1 MNHGPK
7 SWWNNLQIAWNVERS
22 LMFLHAKSRVQ
33 KYEVMPSVGCI
44 NILFIDVGVIT
55 ECTWS
60 ACSEFRC
67 RPSEEY
73 IYFRIFLDAKINHPS
88 IWRYYVVAKNAV
100 NVNRWYE
107 DKNFTIVVFQK
118 LPCLDWVILLMI
130 TFWILISIMY
140 LM

>member
-7 SWWNNLQIAWNVERS
+7 SWWNDLQIVWNVKRS
-22 LMFLHAKSRVQ
+22 PMFLHAKSRVQ
-33 KYEVMPSVGCI
+33 KYEVMTSVGCI

-73 IYFRIFLDAKINHPS
+73 IYFRIFLDAKINHPA

-100 NVNRWYE
+100 NVNRWLE
-107 DKNFTIVVFQK
+107 DKNFTILVCDFYK
-118 LPCLDWVILLMI
+118 LNLALHW
-130 TFWILISIMY
+130 
-140 LM
+140 